1 MKPSRENLFAVL
13 ARMEQG
19 GCLPDD
25 GPTSIFIQPAAGAY
39 RPHAMQLA
47 VRVSGDAVFV
57 RASRLP
63 FAKPFVFSRQALK
76 VARVPDRT

>member
-1 MKPSRENLFAVL
+1 MKREYVFAVL

-25 GPTSIFIQPAAGAY
+25 GPTSVFVKPKSGGVRAA
-39 RPHAMQLA
+39 QLA
-47 VRVSGDAVFV
+47 VRVSGDEVLV

-63 FAKPFVFSRQALK
+63 FARPFVFSRQALR
-76 VARVPDRT
+76 VARIPD

>member
-1 MKPSRENLFAVL
+1 MKREYLFTIL

-25 GPTSIFIQPAAGAY
+25 GPTSIFLTPKPGTRRAV
-39 RPHAMQLA
+39 QLV
-47 VRVSGDAVFV
+47 VRVSGDEVLV

-63 FAKPFVFSRQALK
+63 FARPFVFSRQALK
-76 VARVPDRT
+76 VARIPD

>member
-1 MKPSRENLFAVL
+1 MKREYLFSVL

-25 GPTSIFIQPAAGAY
+25 GPTSIFV
-39 RPHAMQLA
+39 RPGGLRTRDVQLA
-47 VRVSGDAVFV
+47 VRVSGDEVLV

-63 FAKPFVFSRQALK
+63 FARPFVFSRQALK
-76 VARVPDRT
+76 VARVPDRL